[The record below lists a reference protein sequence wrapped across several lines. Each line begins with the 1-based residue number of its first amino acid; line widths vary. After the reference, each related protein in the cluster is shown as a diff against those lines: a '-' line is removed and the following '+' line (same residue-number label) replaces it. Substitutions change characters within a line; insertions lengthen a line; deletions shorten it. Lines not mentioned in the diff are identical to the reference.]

1 MRSVVFLAR
10 KDLGHMFRAWE
21 TWLWAFLMPLVFF
34 YFIGTISGGA
44 HSPAA
49 RQTLAVVVPPD
60 AGFLAEQLE
69 GKLQRHYQVVRTP
82 EDAAARFR
90 RSLRLPAGFTGQVLA
105 GKPVKVT
112 LRLSEEGMG
121 GEYDRFRVS
130 RAVYTLLADLI
141 VASRGGSVP
150 QAEALA
156 EVQRRPRS
164 LALSVESAGPQRRP
178 PAGFE
183 QAVPGTMVMFLLLVM
198 LTTGGVWLVI
208 ERNQGILA
216 RLAAAPLSRGTIVAG
231 KCAAR
236 WILGLVQMAFAM
248 LAGALLFGVHWGRN
262 WPAIVLLLALYAGLW
277 AMLSLLLGSLA
288 RTEQQVV
295 GLGVIAANVLAAL
308 GGCWWPI
315 EITPLWAQKL
325 ALLFP
330 TGWAMDALHKLVSFG
345 EPAGAILPHLAAI
358 LTAALAAG
366 WAASRRFRFQ

>member
-1 MRSVVFLAR
+1 MRGAVFIAR

-21 TWLWAFLMPLVFF
+21 TWLWVFLMPLAFF

-44 HSPAA
+44 RRPAA

-69 GKLQRHYQVVRTP
+69 GKLQQHYRVVGVS
-82 EDAAARFR
+82 EDAAPRFR
-90 RSLRLPAGFTGQVLA
+90 RLLRLPAGFTGQVLA

-112 LRLSEEGMG
+112 LTLADEGLR

-141 VASRGGSVP
+141 VASRSGAAP

-164 LALSVESAGPQRRP
+164 LTLAVESAGAQRRP

-183 QAVPGTMVMFLLLVM
+183 QAVPGIMVMFLLLAM

-216 RLAAAPLSRGTIVAG
+216 RLAATPLSRATIVAG

-236 WILGLVQMAFAM
+236 WILGLAQMAFAM
-248 LAGALLFGVHWGRN
+248 LAGALLFGVRWGPN
-262 WPAIVLLLALYAGLW
+262 WPAIALLLALYAGLW
-277 AMLSLLLGSLA
+277 AMLGLLLGSLA
-288 RTEQQVV
+288 RTQQQVI
-295 GLGVIAANVLAAL
+295 GLGVIAANLLAAL

-330 TGWAMDALHKLVSFG
+330 TGWAMDAMHKLVSFG
-345 EPAGAILPHLAAI
+345 EPAEAILPHLAAT
-358 LTAALAAG
+358 LAAALAAG
-366 WAASRRFRFQ
+366 WAAARKFRFQ